1 MDHRRPQADGDPPV
15 SPSPHLPVTPSPPPP
30 VPPSLPVSRL
40 LVPNLRWWIGALLFA
55 STVINYIDRQTLN
68 VLAPYLK
75 AEYHWTNSDFAL
87 IVISFR
93 FSYAVVQFLG
103 GRLIDVLGTRRGLSI
118 TVAWYSVMAMLTSLS
133 RGLASFCGFRFL
145 LGAGEAAN
153 WPGATK
159 AVSEWFPA
167 KERGIAVA
175 LFDSGSAIGGA
186 VAPSLV
192 VWLYHA
198 FGTWRPAFL
207 ITGTLGFLWLLAWI
221 ATYHRPEDHPRITDS
236 ERTMILASRS
246 GAGEGHLQ
254 TRTPVSMLVGYRQT
268 WGCVLAKAILDP
280 YWYLVADWFA
290 LFLVSRGFKLE
301 DTLMGFW
308 IPFVCAD
315 LGNFVGGGLSSYFI
329 HRGWTV
335 GSARRVIFLI
345 CGPFMLLMIP
355 AVYTTRLW
363 LLIAEFGLATLG
375 YAACATIFLTLP
387 SDLFESGSVA
397 TVSGLAGMVTG
408 FVTIAATYT
417 IGAVT
422 DRYSFAP
429 ILMGASAAP
438 VLASIAVFSLV
449 RNTKNTGNGVLLRI

>member
-1 MDHRRPQADGDPPV
+1 MPGVRAVR
-15 SPSPHLPVTPSPPPP
+15 
-30 VPPSLPVSRL
+30 
-40 LVPNLRWWIGALLFA
+40 NLRWWIGGLLFA

-75 AEYHWTNSDFAL
+75 ADYHWTNSDFAL
-87 IVISFR
+87 IVIAFR
-93 FSYAVVQFLG
+93 LSYAVVQFVG
-103 GRLIDVLGTRRGLSI
+103 GRFIDLVGTRRGLTV
-118 TVAWYSVMAMLTSLS
+118 TVAWYSVMAMLTSFAV
-133 RGLASFCGFRFL
+133 GLKSFCAFRFL

-186 VAPSLV
+186 VAPALV
-192 VWLYHA
+192 VWLYHM

-207 ITGTLGFLWLLAWI
+207 ITGTLGFLWLAAWLL
-221 ATYHRPEDHPRITDS
+221 TYRKPEEHPRIS
-236 ERTMILASRS
+236 GAELSMILATRS
-246 GAGEGHLQ
+246 GANEEVLHE
-254 TRTPVSMLVGYRQT
+254 RTPVMRIVSYRQT

-315 LGNFVGGGLSSYFI
+315 LGNFVGGGLSSWFI

-335 GSARRVIFLI
+335 GAARRVIFLI
-345 CGPFMLLMIP
+345 CGPCMLLMIP

-375 YAACATIFLTLP
+375 YAACATVFLTLP

-422 DRYSFAP
+422 DKYSFAP

-438 VLASIAVFSLV
+438 VLAAIVVFALV
-449 RNTKNTGNGVLLRI
+449 QNTKNTGNGVLLKI

>member
-1 MDHRRPQADGDPPV
+1 M
-15 SPSPHLPVTPSPPPP
+15 
-30 VPPSLPVSRL
+30 
-40 LVPNLRWWIGALLFA
+40 LFA

-75 AEYHWTNSDFAL
+75 AEYRWTNSDFAL
-87 IVISFR
+87 IVIGFR
-93 FSYAVVQFLG
+93 LSYAVVQLIG
-103 GRLIDVLGTRRGLSI
+103 GRLVDVLGTRRGLGLA
-118 TVAWYSVMAMLTSLS
+118 VAWYSTMAMLTSLAN
-133 RGLASFCGFRFL
+133 GLGSFCAFRFL

-186 VAPSLV
+186 VAPALV
-192 VWLYHA
+192 VWLFHA

-207 ITGTLGFLWLLAWI
+207 ITGVLGFLWLAAWM
-221 ATYHRPEDHPRITDS
+221 ALYRRPEEHPRIGDS
-236 ERTMILASRS
+236 ERALILGARS
-246 GAGEGHLQ
+246 GADESPSPGRVPIS
-254 TRTPVSMLVGYRQT
+254 TLVRYRQT
-268 WGCVLAKAILDP
+268 WGVVLAKAILDP
-280 YWYLVADWFA
+280 YWFLVADWFA
-290 LFLVSRGFKLE
+290 LFLVSRGFPLE
-301 DTLMGFW
+301 DTLVGFW
-308 IPFVCAD
+308 VPFVCAD
-315 LGNFVGGGLSSYFI
+315 IGNFVGGGLSSYLI

-335 GSARRVIFLI
+335 GSSRRIIFLI
-345 CGPFMLLMIP
+345 FGPLMLLLIP

-363 LLIAEFGLATLG
+363 LLIAEFGLATFG

-429 ILMGASAAP
+429 ILMGAGAAP
-438 VLASIAVFSLV
+438 VLAAVAVFALV
-449 RNTKNTGNGVLLRI
+449 RNTRESGNGVLLRI

>member
-1 MDHRRPQADGDPPV
+1 METTDRPYAPRFV
-15 SPSPHLPVTPSPPPP
+15 
-30 VPPSLPVSRL
+30 
-40 LVPNLRWWIGALLFA
+40 VPNLRWWIGGLLFA

-87 IVISFR
+87 IVIGFR
-93 FSYAVVQFLG
+93 ISYSVVQLIG
-103 GRLIDVLGTRRGLSI
+103 GRLVDVLGTRRGLGI
-118 TVAWYSVMAMLTSLS
+118 AVAWYSVMAMLTSLAK
-133 RGLASFCGFRFL
+133 GLGSFCVFRFL

-175 LFDSGSAIGGA
+175 FFDSGSAIGGA
-186 VAPSLV
+186 VAPALV
-192 VWLYHA
+192 VWLFHT

-207 ITGTLGFLWLLAWI
+207 ITGALGLLWLVVWMAM
-221 ATYHRPEDHPRITDS
+221 YRRPEDHPHISDS
-236 ERTMILASRS
+236 ERALILKTRAGADEMQSPRRASI
-246 GAGEGHLQ
+246 
-254 TRTPVSMLVGYRQT
+254 SMLVRYRQT
-268 WGCVLAKAILDP
+268 WGIVLAKAILDP
-280 YWYLVADWFA
+280 YWFLIADWFA

-301 DTLMGFW
+301 DTLVGFW
-308 IPFVCAD
+308 VPFVCAD
-315 LGNFVGGGLSSYFI
+315 VGNFVGGGLSSYFI
-329 HRGWTV
+329 HLGWSV
-335 GSARRVIFLI
+335 GAARRIIFLV
-345 CGPFMLLMIP
+345 CGPLMLLLIP

-363 LLIAEFGLATLG
+363 LLIGEFGLATLG

-422 DRYSFAP
+422 DKYSFAP
-429 ILMGASAAP
+429 ILMGASVAP
-438 VLASIAVFSLV
+438 VLAAIAVFALV
-449 RNTKNTGNGVLLRI
+449 QNTRNTGNGLLLRI